1 MYEELLKEKQ
11 MQNDDKKN
19 LRKEVK
25 SLRKQIKKLIEN
37 KDVEPHYP
45 KLLPETE
52 NEYLDEAINHQIENI
67 KPKKQLSIYEELEQM
82 RVRLPELSIGEEVLA
97 KWSDDGWYYR
107 SLVKQNCGNYKYKIE
122 DVNKVSL
129 ELSREDIISESDAE
143 NNILEV
149 LDPVVALH
157 PSYSFSYAPGI
168 IIKIANNLSLLVRF
182 YDGLEAIVNKEEV
195 YKIPVFKFEYD
206 VDIIVSLE
214 KRWVGQTVIARNPYS
229 FVYELGFVFFRK
241 NSFKNFTFIF

>member
-1 MYEELLKEKQ
+1 MYEELRNAKN
-11 MQNDDKKN
+11 MQDDEKKN

-25 SLRKQIKKLIEN
+25 SLRKQIKKFMEN
-37 KDVEPHYP
+37 KEKEPHYP
-45 KLLPETE
+45 KLLPES
-52 NEYLDEAINHQIENI
+52 DHQHVYIDKDITHNIENI
-67 KPKKQLSIYEELEQM
+67 IPKPKTLTIEEELEQM
-82 RVRLPELSIGEEVLA
+82 RVRLPELTVGEEVLG

-129 ELSREDIISESDAE
+129 EINREDIISESDAE
-143 NNILEV
+143 NNVLEV
-149 LDPVVALH
+149 LSPVVALH

-195 YKIPVFKFEYD
+195 YKIPVFKFECD

-214 KRWVGQTVIARNPYS
+214 KRWVGQTVIGRNPYS
-229 FVYELGFVFFRK
+229 FVYELGTYK
-241 NSFKNFTFIF
+241 SNIN